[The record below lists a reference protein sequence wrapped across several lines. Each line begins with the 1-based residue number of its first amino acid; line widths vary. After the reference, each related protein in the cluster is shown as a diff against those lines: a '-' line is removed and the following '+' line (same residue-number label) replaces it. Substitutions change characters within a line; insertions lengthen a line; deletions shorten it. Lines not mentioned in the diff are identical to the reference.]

1 MTLKPEQLKRTF
13 TLQCL
18 LLDLSL
24 DCRCRY
30 HKYHTRS
37 EPAKEVTFPEA
48 HSEFQILSPFITA
61 IFWLAHA
68 RVTPSV
74 NIRYRRLSEIHK
86 MYSGFM
92 FHEKD
97 KSFCKPLILQCCML
111 RFFAFNKIFRA
122 WAMKFHAVEFEYWT
136 ACPCF

>member
-1 MTLKPEQLKRTF
+1 MACKPVQLKRTF
-13 TLQCL
+13 TELVIGSESGLQMQI
-18 LLDLSL
+18 SQIS
-24 DCRCRY
+24 
-30 HKYHTRS
+30 HKKWA
-37 EPAKEVTFPEA
+37 AKEVTFPEA

-86 MYSGFM
+86 MYPGFM
-92 FHEKD
+92 IHEKG